1 LPSTPPTPPGP
12 TTTDG
17 CTAFINAPAVA
28 GKIAA
33 IDRGVCTF
41 VEKTKNAQNAGA
53 IGVLILNNVSPGAPG
68 MSGQDPAITIPTVS
82 VSQGDGIDIK
92 AALAQPT
99 TVNLRMARP
108 PAVQLDAAL
117 DNSTIAHEW
126 GHYISNRLVGNSN
139 GLNSNQAMGMGEGFA
154 DFTALLLLVKE
165 SDRALAANANFN
177 GAYTETAYP
186 VSGPG
191 FAPDVLNNAYYY
203 GIRRYPYSRD
213 MTKNPL
219 TFKHITDGVALP
231 ASPAPSLRNS
241 SSANSEVHN
250 TGEVWA
256 SMLWECYSNLLN
268 DTARLTFAQAQD
280 RMKRY
285 LVGGYK
291 MTPTNPTFVSA
302 RDALLAVMQAQDPRD
317 YALCLQGFA
326 KRGAGLGAIAPANL
340 SSNNAGVVESFKAG
354 PDSGV
359 KSAVVEYYHAAFDH
373 YFITS
378 IADEITKLDNGT
390 IVGWARTGQS
400 FNVYADA
407 PAGSSDVCRFFSTAF
422 GPRSSHFYTASASE
436 CAMVKQNV
444 NWLFEAVVFTVPTP
458 DLSGNCPAATLPVY
472 RLYNNGQGAAPNHRY
487 TTSLATRSQMLAQ
500 GWISEG
506 YGASGVFMCSPT

>member
-1 LPSTPPTPPGP
+1 
-12 TTTDG
+12 
-17 CTAFINAPAVA
+17 
-28 GKIAA
+28 
-33 IDRGVCTF
+33 
-41 VEKTKNAQNAGA
+41 
-53 IGVLILNNVSPGAPG
+53 
-68 MSGQDPAITIPTVS
+68 
-82 VSQGDGIDIK
+82 
-92 AALAQPT
+92 
-99 TVNLRMARP
+99 
-108 PAVQLDAAL
+108 
-117 DNSTIAHEW
+117 
-126 GHYISNRLVGNSN
+126 
-139 GLNSNQAMGMGEGFA
+139 
-154 DFTALLLLVKE
+154 VKE

-400 FNVYADA
+400 FNHESPSVT
-407 PAGSSDVCRFFSTAF
+407 P
-422 GPRSSHFYTASASE
+422 
-436 CAMVKQNV
+436 QNV
-444 NWLFEAVVFTVPTP
+444 
-458 DLSGNCPAATLPVY
+458 
-472 RLYNNGQGAAPNHRY
+472 
-487 TTSLATRSQMLAQ
+487 TRSMT
-500 GWISEG
+500 
-506 YGASGVFMCSPT
+506 SPCLRKTSNSSA